1 MSMRTVDSA
10 GYAEPRDDYQ
20 TQQGGAAES
29 ISVID
34 RFSNFDGTFQ
44 SSRDLRVEGQV
55 KGTINCQ
62 GTLHVAQGATVNARV
77 DAENISVAGE
87 LEGEISCKGRLQ
99 ILPSGRVRGKI
110 DTATLVI
117 NEGAFYEGQLE
128 MSVDNGLPSGR
139 STRNRSQLPGSSA
152 NPVPI
157 NGVSGRPA
165 AESTAPGGNTFIR
178 RFGGQE
184 QHWDTDQGPEGTA
197 EADSGNKT

>member
-1 MSMRTVDSA
+1 MSMRTVDPV
-10 GYAEPRDDYQ
+10 GYTDPRDDYQ
-20 TQQGGAAES
+20 VQQGGAAES

-55 KGTINCQ
+55 KGTITCQ
-62 GTLHVAQGATVNARV
+62 GTLHVAQGANVNARI
-77 DAENISVAGE
+77 DAENITVAGE

-117 NEGAFYEGQLE
+117 NEGAFYEGELE
-128 MSVDNGLPSGR
+128 MSGGTSLSSGR
-139 STRNRSQLPGSSA
+139 MARNRSPLPSPSP

-157 NGVSGRPA
+157 NGDSSRPTTETPA
-165 AESTAPGGNTFIR
+165 AGNTFIR

-184 QHWDTDQGPEGTA
+184 QNWDA
-197 EADSGNKT
+197 EPRDLESDTPAPDDKA

>member
-1 MSMRTVDSA
+1 MSMRTVEPT
-10 GYAEPRDDYQ
+10 GYGDPRDEFQ
-20 TQQGGAAES
+20 GQQGGAPES
-29 ISVID
+29 ISIID

-55 KGTINCQ
+55 KGTITCQ
-62 GTLHVAQGATVNARV
+62 GTLHVAQGANVNARV

-110 DTATLVI
+110 ETATLVI

-128 MSVDNGLPSGR
+128 MSGGTSLASGR
-139 STRNRSQLPGSSA
+139 PGRNRSQVTSGS

-157 NGVSGRPA
+157 NGDTRPA
-165 AESTAPGGNTFIR
+165 AETPAGGNTFIR

-184 QHWDTDQGPEGTA
+184 QNWEGEQGESSSPQPDDQNP
-197 EADSGNKT
+197 DR

>member
-1 MSMRTVDSA
+1 MSMRTVDPV
-10 GYAEPRDDYQ
+10 GYADPRDDFQ
-20 TQQGGAAES
+20 AQQGGVTES

-55 KGTINCQ
+55 KGTITCQ
-62 GTLHVAQGATVNARV
+62 GTLHVAQGANVNARV

-87 LEGEISCKGRLQ
+87 LEGEITCKGRLQ

-110 DTATLVI
+110 ETATLVI

-128 MSVDNGLPSGR
+128 MSGGTSLSSGR
-139 STRNRSQLPGSSA
+139 ATRSRSQVGAGA

-157 NGVSGRPA
+157 NGDTPRA
-165 AESTAPGGNTFIR
+165 AETPANGGNTFIR

-184 QHWDTDQGPEGTA
+184 QTWDTEQGPAGSDEPRGG
-197 EADSGNKT
+197 ENS